1 MLALKNEND
10 FEFSDIENKL
20 SYEYSAFVE
29 YELSKDSEDLSLDD
43 FRKIVNEFWKT
54 NTFAEKI
61 AVMYAQ
67 QKKKVMLIV
76 PVRTS
81 VDELL
86 DIGFFLGEHKQVIQ
100 ANGMLNILSVRTGID
115 TYDGSLHYG
124 YPR

>member
-10 FEFSDIENKL
+10 FEFSEIENES
-20 SYEYSAFVE
+20 SYEFSVFVE
-29 YELSKDSEDLSLDD
+29 YELSKDTEDLSLNYL
-43 FRKIVNEFWKT
+43 RKIVDEFWKT

-81 VDELL
+81 VDDLL
-86 DIGFFLGEHKQVIQ
+86 EIGFFLG
-100 ANGMLNILSVRTGID
+100 
-115 TYDGSLHYG
+115 
-124 YPR
+124 

>member
-10 FEFSDIENKL
+10 FEFSEIENES
-20 SYEYSAFVE
+20 SYEFSVFVE
-29 YELSKDSEDLSLDD
+29 YELSKDTEDLSLNYL
-43 FRKIVNEFWKT
+43 RKIVDEFWKT

-81 VDELL
+81 VDDLL
-86 DIGFFLGEHKQVIQ
+86 EIGFFLGEHKQVIE
-100 ANGMLNILSVRTGID
+100 ANGMLNILSVKTGID

-124 YPR
+124 FPR